1 MKTDEQE
8 PVELEIVAV
17 IAAAIAAV
25 LDKSHRIVSVQRVAV
40 PPPHLNVWAFEG
52 RVELT
57 MSHRIR

>member
-1 MKTDEQE
+1 MSKEEQS
-8 PVELEIVAV
+8 PVDLETVAV

-25 LDKSHRIVSVQRVAV
+25 LDKPHQIVSVQRVAL
-40 PPPHLNVWAFEG
+40 PPHHLSVWAFEG